1 MKKALLLFTIAA
13 TLFACKKDAKD
24 FSATD
29 SGTTAGTAASASSTV
44 ATSSTNSQGRIP
56 AGYEI
61 APCIVEVETPLM
73 AGQAVNVGS
82 VSVWNDATNVYVS
95 YYTTGDYRIRKT
107 HLYVGACSSIPTN
120 NAGNPRIGQFPYQ
133 VSHGTTGISEYV
145 YTIPRS
151 SLPAGCLCIAAH
163 AEVVAYDAAGSL
175 VFSETGWGFGEEIND
190 GGSWAMK
197 FNYCQQDCDG
207 NPPR

>member
-1 MKKALLLFTIAA
+1 MKKALFLFTVAA

-24 FSATD
+24 FSANSTA
-29 SGTTAGTAASASSTV
+29 SATTATSANAAVVTTGGTS
-44 ATSSTNSQGRIP
+44 RIP
-56 AGYEI
+56 AGYTLD
-61 APCIVEVETPLM
+61 PCIVDVETPLM
-73 AGQAVNVGS
+73 AGQSVNVGS

-95 YYTTGDYRIRKT
+95 YFTTGDYRIRKT
-107 HLYVGACSSIPTN
+107 HLYVGDCNTIPTN

-151 SLPAGCLCIAAH
+151 SLPVGCVCVAAH
-163 AEVVAYDAAGSL
+163 AEVVAYNASGSL